1 MLRLDFELNVSSV
14 LYGRPHKPQT
24 HPSLWF
30 LLGSYPR
37 GRFFNQIF
45 VNLWKSQSGLN
56 LDEFHNDVFVLVF
69 GGWKRCF
76 EGWMF
81 LCCALAGGG
90 RCGDNKTR
98 VVFPECR

>member
-1 MLRLDFELNVSSV
+1 MLRLDFEHCH
-14 LYGRPHKPQT
+14 PHKPQT

-30 LLGSYPR
+30 LLVSYPR
-37 GRFFNQIF
+37 GRFLNQIF

-81 LCCALAGGG
+81 LCVCS
-90 RCGDNKTR
+90 
-98 VVFPECR
+98 CRWGQVWR